1 MDVFM
6 DTLRIF
12 QEHVQRFFKEWNFTR
27 QQLADVSGVSYGII
41 CGIVNGS
48 SDNLTLKT
56 MQSVADALEIPLPL
70 LLKPLDSDEW
80 KTILAITK
88 FDALNRTPILP
99 SDYTILKN
107 VVLPCHKAAIVLDWC
122 KQADK
127 ELEKQMRDKRLE
139 EKSKKSDEG
148 DEPDGN

>member
-1 MDVFM
+1 M

-41 CGIVNGS
+41 CGIVGVNPDG
-48 SDNLTLKT
+48 
-56 MQSVADALEIPLPL
+56 DAVTL